1 MVHCPECEVQMNY
14 VGRHTY
20 RCPGCKREWWRA
32 PMDSKDS
39 GYDVLLDVT
48 ENEQEEEDDTG

>member
-1 MVHCPECEVQMNY
+1 MNY